1 MKKFLAIFTI
11 VAMLSGMCTIGASA
25 AVDALDATIELAEA
39 TGVTTTVDI
48 ASGFQ
53 GTYSYSP
60 SAANFAALASDTA
73 AVMHYLTDY
82 NTGANAWYMTG
93 SGSTSASDFR
103 GFAVKIPGFF
113 KDKPA
118 GQYKINMSV
127 CARNSTGASGVLN
140 MGVLNVGATVNKG
153 SYSYYSDANGI
164 EAYNPGGATWSTKN
178 VELTF
183 NYPGVTAITAEG
195 VDASL
200 YDPYALCVYV
210 MGSNG
215 GQFYMSGFSATAP
228 FDPGKTV
235 KATNTMT
242 VSEDAVLINALYD
255 GEGNLLSVNT
265 KDITSS
271 DATASLALP
280 YTGEAAYN
288 WTFKGFIWKDLD
300 STIEPLAQTEE
311 ISLGTLI
318 PYVYELDFNNWTG
331 GWGDSCPR
339 YSLVPTDANF
349 IGLKTNTHVGPC
361 RQQSG
366 DTYWRNS
373 AQWGQNPKDSSD
385 IVMKTAGMLICIP
398 EFFKGKPAGTYTIEY
413 DYYDTA
419 TSATWT
425 PMKGRVLSVGDLVNG
440 TVDAASLTGGA
451 SNVTGNGSTYG
462 TWEHATLEFQYDGNV
477 VAIEGEN
484 ADLYDPY
491 MLVFW
496 AGRGRDTQYCIDNI
510 RIEAPFNN

>member
-25 AVDALDATIELAEA
+25 AVDTLDATIELAEA

-82 NTGANAWYMTG
+82 NSGANTWYMTS
-93 SGSTSASDFR
+93 SGSINAGDFR

-113 KDKPA
+113 EGKPE
-118 GQYKINMSV
+118 GEYKINLSIA
-127 CARNSTGASGVLN
+127 ARNGTAASGVVN
-140 MGVLNVGATVNKG
+140 CGVLDVGATVNKG
-153 SYSYYSDANGI
+153 SYVYYSDANNVQ
-164 EAYNPGGATWSTKN
+164 AYSAGGAQWSYKN

-183 NYPGVTAITAEG
+183 NYPGATAITAEG
-195 VDASL
+195 VDASI
-200 YDPYALCVYV
+200 YDPYALCVYF
-210 MGSNG
+210 MGSSG
-215 GQFYMSGFSATAP
+215 GQYTMNAFSATAP
-228 FDPGKTV
+228 FDAGKTV

-271 DATASLALP
+271 DATAALALP

-331 GWGDSCPR
+331 GWGDAAPR
-339 YSLVPTDANF
+339 YSLTATAANF
-349 IGLKTNTHVGPC
+349 IGLKSVGYTGPFKAADGSYSW
-361 RQQSG
+361 RQNIA
-366 DTYWRNS
+366 W
-373 AQWGQNPKDSSD
+373 AQNPSNASD
-385 IVMKTAGMLICIP
+385 VVAKGAGMTIAIP
-398 EFFKGKPAGTYTIEY
+398 EFFKGKPAGTYTIEF

-425 PMKGRVLSVGDLVNG
+425 PMKGMVVSVADLVNG
-440 TVDAASLTGGA
+440 TVAPASLETLS
-451 SNVTGNGSTYG
+451 SNAAGNGSTYG
-462 TWEHATLEFQYDGNV
+462 VWEHATLTFNYDGE
-477 VAIEGEN
+477 VAEIEGAD

-491 MLVFW
+491 MLIFW
-496 AGRGRDTQYCIDNI
+496 MGRGRDTQYCIDNI